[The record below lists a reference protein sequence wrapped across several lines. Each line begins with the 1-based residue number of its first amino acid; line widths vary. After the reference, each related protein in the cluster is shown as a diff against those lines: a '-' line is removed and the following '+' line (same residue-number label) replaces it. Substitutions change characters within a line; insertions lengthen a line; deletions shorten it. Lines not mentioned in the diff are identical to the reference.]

1 MQEEWKWT
9 DLGLMMLLS
18 VRRKIACITDQPS
31 TSQPFLSVLP
41 VRLSAF
47 FWYLFQGHWRQ
58 KQCFERLCCEL
69 RAQCKGLNSICFIFV
84 QFQTEVGFLYPSSGM
99 RFVTIDSGSSAAP
112 VIKKF
117 YVEDGKHC
125 SKPTV
130 AGLFILNE
138 ISVEQLSNQP
148 KESIVSLSFSLK
160 CF

>member
-1 MQEEWKWT
+1 
-9 DLGLMMLLS
+9 MLLS
-18 VRRKIACITDQPS
+18 VRGKKEKKKKTPSITAQLF
-31 TSQPFLSVLP
+31 TLV
-41 VRLSAF
+41 
-47 FWYLFQGHWRQ
+47 LFQSVFLVWLCFRHFPSLQRSFEGH
-58 KQCFERLCCEL
+58 CCEL
-69 RAQCKGLNSICFIFV
+69 GRRCPSVSFLC
-84 QFQTEVGFLYPSSGM
+84 FQTKVGFLSPPIGVRSL
-99 RFVTIDSGSSAAP
+99 TIDSGGSAAP

-138 ISVEQLSNQP
+138 ISVEKLSNQP